1 MTDKLRQ
8 EFGGDRRRARTRG
21 SSISE
26 GASEG
31 RVTLGGKPRRR
42 GNQSARADDIR
53 SEYSKLVL
61 FTVAGISGLA
71 LIVSVVL
78 AVIWITPTANQQV
91 VFDSVLWLHRFG
103 FGTIIVKGIGPK
115 LTEAIR
121 MLFQCP

>member
-1 MTDKLRQ
+1 M
-8 EFGGDRRRARTRG
+8 
-21 SSISE
+21 
-26 GASEG
+26 
-31 RVTLGGKPRRR
+31 GGKPQRR

-53 SEYSKLVL
+53 WEYSRLVL

-71 LIVSVVL
+71 LIVSIVL

-115 LTEAIR
+115 LAEAIR
-121 MLFQCP
+121 MFFQCP